1 MSAMGSMVLLLEE
14 SYDQTFL
21 AYVNEYEKEA
31 QENLIENLE
40 ELYHLNGSWN
50 FIRDDQELWTDVVA
64 ENFAR
69 AKLKRDRKYET
80 LPRSDLEIDPLLQQE
95 EKDRMSR
102 REKRF
107 YRSNI
112 ALIDSTRN
120 HVVGQTDFIV
130 EETEYNPLVSEE
142 RDIIGFLVARPLAR
156 ILETPEIEFSNLQ
169 MSGIKITAIVIAV
182 LTLILSIPLS
192 RYLVGRISI
201 IANGAR
207 ELTSGNYQF
216 RIQKKTDDEL
226 GELTEDFNQLARKL
240 EENEKARNQWIAD
253 ISHEL
258 RTPLAILRGEIEAV
272 QDKIREL
279 TPDTIDNIHSEVVNL
294 DRLVKDL
301 HELSMSDIGALSY
314 NKHILNLVDQLHHS
328 LSFYHDAFESEG
340 INMLY
345 DFSSAG
351 PLYIHGDPDR
361 LSQLFSN
368 LLTNSL
374 RYTDKPGKL
383 EITVSQ
389 NNGKAIIEFN
399 DSAPGVNEEDMDKL
413 FDRLYRV
420 ESSRSRDTG
429 GSGLGLAIC
438 LNIIDAHQGT
448 ITASQSRFGG
458 LKVHIE
464 FPLEKI
470 K

>member
-40 ELYHLNGSWN
+40 DLYHLNGDWG
-50 FIRDDQELWTDVVA
+50 FIRDNQDLWTDVVA

-80 LPRSDLEIDPLLQQE
+80 LPRSDVVIDPLLQEQE
-95 EKDRMSR
+95 KNRMSR

-112 ALIDSTRN
+112 ALIDSTRS
-120 HVVGQTDFIV
+120 HVVGQTDFII
-130 EETEYNPLVSEE
+130 EETEYKPLVSEE

-169 MSGIKITAIVIAV
+169 MSGIKITAMVVAV
-182 LTLILSIPLS
+182 LTLILSVPLS
-192 RYLVGRISI
+192 RYLIGRISV

-216 RIQKKTDDEL
+216 RIQQSADDEL

-279 TPDTIDNIHSEVVNL
+279 TPNTIDNIHSEVVNL

-314 NKHILNLVDQLHHS
+314 NKKKLNLFDQLQHS
-328 LSFYHDAFESEG
+328 VSFYQDAFDLGG
-340 INMLY
+340 IELKCNLN
-345 DFSSAG
+345 SAD
-351 PLYIHGDPDR
+351 PIYVHGDPDR

-368 LLTNSL
+368 LLANSL
-374 RYTDKPGKL
+374 RYTDTPGKL
-383 EITVSQ
+383 EITLTWK
-389 NNGKAIIEFN
+389 NDKAIIEFN
-399 DSAPGVNEEDMDKL
+399 DTAPTVEEQDLDKL

-420 ESSRSRDTG
+420 ETSRSRDTG

-438 LNIIDAHQGT
+438 QNITDAHQGM
-448 ITASQSRFGG
+448 ISASQSKLGG
-458 LKVHIE
+458 INIHIE
-464 FPLEKI
+464 FPLEK
-470 K
+470 